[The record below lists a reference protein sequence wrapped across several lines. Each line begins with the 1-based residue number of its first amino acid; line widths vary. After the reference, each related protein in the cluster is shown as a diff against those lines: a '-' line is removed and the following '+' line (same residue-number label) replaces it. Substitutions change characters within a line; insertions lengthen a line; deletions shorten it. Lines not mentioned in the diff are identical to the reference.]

1 MPNITSFKRM
11 PTLQQFYVGLYPV
24 LLAVQG
30 ISSRTLRML
39 LRTTWIYWIRKSEIL
54 NGLKIDQL
62 GFTSLVE
69 NESKLTSWL
78 WRYTLSQTELPLSMQ
93 QNQPQNEPNS
103 TSETQF
109 NESNIISNVTTLRTV
124 IEHEDY
130 KPGYEVSFVIPKN
143 MLWIQVSKLVYA

>member
-1 MPNITSFKRM
+1 MLGYIWPDQQSKESVLELLERSFR
-11 PTLQQFYVGLYPV
+11 
-24 LLAVQG
+24 
-30 ISSRTLRML
+30 R
-39 LRTTWIYWIRKSEIL
+39 WWIRLNRFIKLESLKIL

-93 QNQPQNEPNS
+93 QNKPQNEPNS